1 MPPFIGQGLNSGI
14 RDAGSLAWRIGENLR
29 GFTSAKL
36 LSSYTTERRGHV
48 EVMTKKAI
56 ELGEPICQT
65 DSAINEMVV
74 SAQSEQS
81 EWAIGSPI
89 VMQSAAMEEHFKA
102 KKGEP
107 EPIMSFP
114 LTGDGFFD
122 LSRHGGCPEVRRGA
136 QVARLQEDEEKFC
149 WRLLHFAS
157 EPGASVEDALNP
169 LDVEHVYI
177 GEGDQAAY
185 REWLQDKGQV
195 AYAIVRP
202 DSYVFGFAKD
212 ADDLR
217 EMAQDLLRRMSS

>member
-29 GFTSAKL
+29 GFMSAKL

-65 DSAINEMVV
+65 DPAINEMVV
-74 SAQSEQS
+74 SVQWERSERVIS
-81 EWAIGSPI
+81 SPTI
-89 VMQSAAMEEHFKA
+89 MQSSAMEERFKA
-102 KKGEP
+102 IKGDSEP
-107 EPIMSFP
+107 VMSFP

-122 LSRHGGCPEVRRGA
+122 PSRHGGCPEVRRGA
-136 QVARLQEDEEKFC
+136 QVARLQEGEEKFC

-157 EPGASVEDALNP
+157 EPGTSVKDALDP

-177 GEGDQAAY
+177 GEADQGAY

-217 EMAQDLLRRMSS
+217 AMSQDLLRRMSS